1 MNKLSTLP
9 VGYKP
14 TNTDQIRS
22 YCKGNNGYFVKNSA
36 QIVNYDWQ
44 TNDGAYYYKH
54 DGTGCGVGTGNTN
67 IFSDS
72 MGSGW
77 RLNRLGNKSARAT
90 WFYGDLGS
98 ISNGVFSATGTS
110 AFIANAVGIAFK
122 FSKADTRNTRE
133 DLSRKQNDA
142 TECRIQ
148 RVAGVYVEGGTGNN
162 GKIWSYNYGTVG
174 SGSIGFNQ
182 SSMSTN
188 DKFCCYL
195 AGNSTG
201 RTNIK
206 SKQLLLIGW
215 LFDLYFNHNGT
226 GEQNPSGQF
235 WSARPIIS
243 HSTSG
248 DGNTN
253 KPSLMLAY
261 PFENTKWQDANPLN
275 SGKMLKFN
283 QTRA

>member
-14 TNTDQIRS
+14 TSTEQIRT
-22 YCKGNNGYFVKNSA
+22 YCQGNNGYFVKNQA
-36 QIVNYDWQ
+36 HKMPYDWD
-44 TNDGAYYYKH
+44 TNDGVRYGKG
-54 DGTGCGVGTGNTN
+54 DETGNDVTAGSTN
-67 IFSDS
+67 IFSS
-72 MGSGW
+72 TMGSGW
-77 RLNRLGNKSARAT
+77 RLNRLGNKSGRKT
-90 WFYGDLGS
+90 FFYGDFNS
-98 ISNGVFSATGTS
+98 ISSGVFSPTGTS

-122 FSKADTRNTRE
+122 FSKADTRSTR
-133 DLSRKQNDA
+133 DLTRKQNTK

-148 RVAGVYVEGGTGNN
+148 KVAGVYVEGGTSNN

-182 SSMSTN
+182 VGMSDN
-188 DKFCCYL
+188 HKFCCYM

-201 RTNIK
+201 RSNIK
-206 SKQLLLIGW
+206 NKQLLLIGW
-215 LFDLYFNHNGT
+215 MFDLFFNHDGT
-226 GEQNPSGQF
+226 GEQNPSGQL
-235 WSARPIIS
+235 WYARPIIS
-243 HSTSG
+243 HSTSS

-275 SGKMLKFN
+275 SAKILKLN

>member
-14 TNTDQIRS
+14 TSLSEIRT
-22 YCKGNNGYFVKNSA
+22 YCQGNNGYFIRNRST
-36 QIVNYDWQ
+36 ILTYDWR
-44 TNDGAYYYKH
+44 TDDGVTFGQN
-54 DGTGCGVGTGNTN
+54 DGTGCGVTVKNTN

-72 MGSGW
+72 MSSGW
-77 RLNRLGNKSARAT
+77 RLDRLGNKSARAT

-98 ISNGVFSATGTS
+98 IGGGVFDPNGTS

-122 FSKADTRNTRE
+122 FSKADTRVTRTE
-133 DLSRKQNDA
+133 RKQNDA

-162 GKIWSYNYGTVG
+162 GKIYSYNYGTVATG
-174 SGSIGFNQ
+174 SLGFNA
-182 SSMSTN
+182 SSIATN
-188 DKFCCYL
+188 DKFCCYM

-206 SKQLLLIGW
+206 DKQLLLIGW

-235 WSARPIIS
+235 WSARPVIS
-243 HSTSG
+243 HSTS
-248 DGNTN
+248 DNGNTS
-253 KPSLMLAY
+253 KPNLMLAY

-283 QTRA
+283 QARA

>member
-14 TNTDQIRS
+14 TNTGQIRT
-22 YCKGNNGYFVKNSA
+22 YCQGNNGYYVKNTG
-36 QIVNYDWQ
+36 QIVNYDWR
-44 TNDGAYYYKH
+44 TDDGVLYEKH
-54 DGTGCGVGTGNTN
+54 DGTNCGVTQHNTN

-77 RLNRLGNKSARAT
+77 RLSRLGNKTGRAT

-98 ISNGVFSATGTS
+98 ISNNTFSANGTS

-122 FSKADTRNTRE
+122 FSKADTRTTR
-133 DLSRKQNDA
+133 DLERKQNTS

-162 GKIWSYNYGTVG
+162 GKIYSYNYGTVATG
-174 SGSIGFNQ
+174 SLGFNA
-182 SSMSTN
+182 SGIESN
-188 DKFCCYL
+188 DKFCCYI

-206 SKQLLLIGW
+206 NKQLLLIGW
-215 LFDLYFNHNGT
+215 MFDLNFNHNGT

-235 WSARPIIS
+235 WSARPVIS
-243 HSTSG
+243 HSTS
-248 DGNTN
+248 DNGNTN

-275 SGKMLKFN
+275 SAKVLKLN

>member
-14 TNTDQIRS
+14 TNLDQIRT
-22 YCKGNNGYFVKNSA
+22 YCQGNNGYFVKNSA
-36 QIVNYDWQ
+36 QIVNYDWR
-44 TNDGAYYYKH
+44 TDDGVLYNKNDG
-54 DGTGCGVGTGNTN
+54 TNCGVDQRNTN
-67 IFSDS
+67 IFADS

-98 ISNGVFSATGTS
+98 ISNNTFGANGTS

-122 FSKADTRNTRE
+122 FSKADTRATRTE
-133 DLSRKQNDA
+133 RKQNDN

-162 GKIWSYNYGTVG
+162 GKIYSYHYGTVATG
-174 SGSIGFNQ
+174 SLGYNPSGIA
-182 SSMSTN
+182 TN
-188 DKFCCYL
+188 DKFCCYI
-195 AGNSTG
+195 ANNSTG

-206 SKQLLLIGW
+206 NKQLLLIGW
-215 LFDLYFNHNGT
+215 LFDLNFNHNGT

-235 WSARPIIS
+235 WSARPVIS
-243 HSTSG
+243 HSTS
-248 DGNTN
+248 DNGNTN
-253 KPSLMLAY
+253 KPSLLLAY

-275 SGKMLKFN
+275 SGKVLKLN

>member
-14 TNTDQIRS
+14 TSTESIRT
-22 YCKGNNGYFVKNSA
+22 YCQGNNGYFVKNSS
-36 QIVNYDWQ
+36 QIVNYDWR
-44 TNDGAYYYKH
+44 TSDGVLYEKH
-54 DGTGCGVGTGNTN
+54 DGTNCGVSTRNTN

-77 RLNRLGNKSARAT
+77 RLNRLGNKSGRAT

-98 ISNGVFSATGTS
+98 ISNNTFSANGTS

-122 FSKADTRNTRE
+122 FSKADTRETRTE
-133 DLSRKQNDA
+133 RKQNDS

-162 GKIWSYNYGTVG
+162 GKIYSYNYGTVG
-174 SGSIGFNQ
+174 TGSLGFNAQ
-182 SSMSTN
+182 SIATN
-188 DKFCCYL
+188 HKFCCYL

-201 RTNIK
+201 RSNIK
-206 SKQLLLIGW
+206 NKQLLLIGW
-215 LFDLYFNHNGT
+215 LFDLYFHHQGT

-235 WSARPIIS
+235 WYARPVIS
-243 HSTSG
+243 HSTSS

-275 SGKMLKFN
+275 SAKILKLN

>member
-14 TNTDQIRS
+14 TNLSQIRS
-22 YCKGNNGYFVKNSA
+22 YCTGNNGYFVKNST
-36 QIVNYDWQ
+36 QIVNYDWR
-44 TNDGAYYYKH
+44 TDDGVLYEKH
-54 DGTGCGVGTGNTN
+54 DGTGCGVTVKNTN

-72 MGSGW
+72 MSSGW
-77 RLNRLGNKSARAT
+77 RLDRLGNRSARAT

-98 ISNGVFSATGTS
+98 IGSGVFSPNGTS

-122 FSKADTRNTRE
+122 FSKADTRVTRAE
-133 DLSRKQNDA
+133 TRKQNDL

-162 GKIWSYNYGTVG
+162 SKVYSYNYGTVATG
-174 SGSIGFNQ
+174 SLGFNP
-182 SSMSTN
+182 SGMETN
-188 DKFCCYL
+188 DKFCCYI

-201 RTNIK
+201 RSNIRN
-206 SKQLLLIGW
+206 KQLMLIGW

-226 GEQNPSGQF
+226 GEQNPSGQL
-235 WSARPIIS
+235 WQARPVIS
-243 HSTSG
+243 HSTS
-248 DGNTN
+248 DNGNTN
-253 KPSLMLAY
+253 KPGLILAY

-275 SGKMLKFN
+275 SAKVLKLN